1 YNYAFNNPIRFI
13 DPDGMRPQ
21 NTIPFDQE
29 EKAGANRRIE
39 GGRFTDPDG
48 MEADDWRNK
57 DGQLVYDPKLNEG
70 KGGYT
75 EHATNNEKKV
85 GDALQKTEAGKKQF
99 DELVNGKEKNLVSF
113 DNEKVVKYEDGTY
126 LLGET
131 ISKKWEGV
139 ELQESTLTIFTAAI
153 DAMMA
158 DVAKGGEQNA
168 GAEPFTKDE
177 KFLDVMS
184 VTFGHEIKHATKGGY
199 ITYRSKGMNA
209 AEAEAQKVGEDIL
222 KQIKSSKAKEKK

>member
-1 YNYAFNNPIRFI
+1 MGV
-13 DPDGMRPQ
+13 D
-21 NTIPFDQE
+21 E
-29 EKAGANRRIE
+29 
-39 GGRFTDPDG
+39 
-48 MEADDWRNK
+48 WRNK

-75 EHATNNEKKV
+75 EYATNNDKKV

-99 DELVNGKEKNLVSF
+99 DELVNGKEKTLVSY

-131 ISKKWEGV
+131 IPKKWEDKMSPDGKTIIGV

-177 KFLDVMS
+177 SFLDVMS
-184 VTFGHEIKHATKGGY
+184 VTFGHEIKHATNGGY
-199 ITYRSKGMNA
+199 ITYRSKGMDA
-209 AEAEAQKVGEDIL
+209 AEDEAQKVGEDIL